1 MSLHSDPTSL
11 IRHAAFRQEPAQ
23 GALRRLSGERVT
35 LLTREAVHALHATL
49 VEQFSETAVDVLYR
63 SGYEWGLQEILVRQQ
78 RLKAEVGGTDFD
90 FWQMDAKFVLDAW
103 WMPFAEAGW
112 GHCAFQRLS
121 HPRNLYLIDLRSSL
135 VAATLRP
142 AEEPVCHL
150 YAGLFAGAVSFF
162 DRQER
167 HGAELQCAAVRGDLC
182 RFLVGS
188 GPDIDAAE
196 SLRQQ
201 GVTTDEILARLV

>member
-1 MSLHSDPTSL
+1 MSLHSEPKSL

-23 GALRRLSGERVT
+23 GAMRRLNGDRIS
-35 LLTREAVHALHATL
+35 LMTRDAMHALHATL

-63 SGYEWGLQEILVRQQ
+63 SGYEWGLQEILLRQK
-78 RLKAEVGGTDFD
+78 RLRQEVGGTEFN

-103 WMPFAEAGW
+103 WMPFSESGW
-112 GHCAFQRLS
+112 GQCTFQRLPP
-121 HPRNLYLIDLRSSL
+121 PRRLYLVELRSSL

-167 HGAELQCAAVRGDLC
+167 HAAELQCAAVRGDSC
-182 RFLVGS
+182 RFLIGS
-188 GPDIDAAE
+188 GPDIDTAE

-201 GVTTDEILARLV
+201 GADTEAILAHLS